1 MKTRII
7 SGIVMGA
14 IVIAVLVAGILVSPY
29 FITAFV
35 AILAAIGA
43 YELVG
48 NAAGVKSKLAVITSA
63 VYSALMVGLL
73 DKNLAEWAF
82 LRYLSSVY
90 NGKFLDLVAANW
102 DKFPY
107 MLTVL
112 YFFVAVIL
120 ILKNHKEFSLAKI
133 AVFSA
138 MPIFLSYAFSTLSG
152 VINHGNGI
160 YYLLLLFNFSSVCD
174 MGAYFVG
181 VTMGKHKLCPEISPK
196 KTVEGALGGIASSI
210 VVGLILVFA
219 FGHADKL
226 LPTIILTVP
235 LCIVGMLGDLFAS
248 AIKRS
253 VGLKDYG
260 KLIPGHG
267 GVLDRVDS
275 ILLIAP
281 VLYIFIDLGVI

>member
-253 VGLKDYG
+253 VNLKDYG